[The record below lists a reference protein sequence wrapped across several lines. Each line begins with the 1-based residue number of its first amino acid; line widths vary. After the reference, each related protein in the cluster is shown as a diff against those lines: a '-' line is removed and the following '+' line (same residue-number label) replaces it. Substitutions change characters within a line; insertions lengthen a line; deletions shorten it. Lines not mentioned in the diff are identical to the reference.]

1 MHTQPQ
7 LTLLVA
13 HARFVSDLVKC
24 ARCNDT
30 DERDF
35 IASKLWVTTLFARAG
50 ALIEPIN
57 LAIASALLALV
68 VQGVGQFWG
77 FLETLQNLTAVFSTL
92 AIQEISTKKSIVFF
106 KGTFLCDASVL
117 PLDESES
124 TRAVQ
129 AADSPGRL
137 FV

>member
-68 VQGVGQFWG
+68 VQGVGQFWV
-77 FLETLQNLTAVFSTL
+77 FLETLQNLTAVYSTL
-92 AIQEISTKKSIVFF
+92 AIQEISTKKSIVFL
-106 KGTFLCDASVL
+106 KAPPPGATTILDA
-117 PLDESES
+117 
-124 TRAVQ
+124 
-129 AADSPGRL
+129 RL
-137 FV
+137 VTDRVATCAHISAP